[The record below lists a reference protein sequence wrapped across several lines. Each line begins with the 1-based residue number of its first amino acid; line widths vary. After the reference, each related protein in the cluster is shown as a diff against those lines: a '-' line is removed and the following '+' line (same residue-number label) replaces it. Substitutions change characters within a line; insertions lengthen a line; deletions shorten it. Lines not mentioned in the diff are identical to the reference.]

1 MVGRQTEEAV
11 YTGDQGNPESGPF
24 DNDLMKL
31 ARGRLV
37 NWWMVGEWW
46 CAWTVGWGQ
55 WADGRT
61 GSLRPRPENDAV
73 VMRLDQWAVA
83 PEEELSS
90 RGGCWRERR
99 VGDEIPTT
107 ATTSMRQKYR
117 IVGGMKTCQI
127 DFRKRGDLEII
138 NF

>member
-1 MVGRQTEEAV
+1 MVGRFLA
-11 YTGDQGNPESGPF
+11 DRRSSGNPESGPF

-90 RGGCWRERR
+90 RGGCWRERLETDCDWGSVRDMRDQRRR

-117 IVGGMKTCQI
+117 
-127 DFRKRGDLEII
+127 RA
-138 NF
+138 